1 MGRSPCCDEVGLK
14 KGPWTPEEDKK
25 LVEHIQ
31 QHGHGSWRSLP
42 KKAGLNRCGKS
53 CRLRWTN
60 YLRPDIKR
68 GHFSTDEEKMIIQL
82 HSVLGNKY
90 IYIFMILLL
99 INIYN
104 NNNIII
110 IIIVGCRW
118 SMISKGL
125 PGRTDNE
132 IKNYWNTHLKKKLL
146 LMGIDPVT
154 HRQRTDLDFILNHLT
169 NIDHLFANNLIGNLA
184 TINNIPCNNNN
195 TLRLLQA
202 DALHLVRLQ
211 LLQSLIQ
218 AMATTTTTMMST
230 TTTTT
235 HCSGDNPRSY
245 NSSDI
250 IDQLDISQAKLSLPL
265 SLDQDYFS
273 PITPPPPL
281 SDSNFPNFPNC
292 INDQEPNIVSTLA
305 RADHDDSTGGINLG
319 EYADDDHDQNMLSWQ
334 DILE

>member
-82 HSVLGNKY
+82 HSVLGNK
-90 IYIFMILLL
+90 
-99 INIYN
+99 
-104 NNNIII
+104 
-110 IIIVGCRW
+110 W

-169 NIDHLFANNLIGNLA
+169 NIDHLFANNPIGNLA

-230 TTTTT
+230 TTTT

-250 IDQLDISQAKLSLPL
+250 IDRLDISQAKLSLPNL

-319 EYADDDHDQNMLSWQ
+319 EYADDDQNMLSWK
-334 DILE
+334 DILEQISWSE